1 MRVGIIVDHPKR
13 DLDGIIMLSHALTSR
28 GHTAFIIPNYEQAT
42 DVPLLYLDI
51 IVVNFAR
58 PANLELVKGYVK
70 QNIKVVVM
78 DTEAGVMAE
87 QGANSPNQLSQFIK
101 DSGFSELLS
110 GYIFWGSTL
119 YTVFKENNVFPD
131 SKLFLT
137 GVPRFD
143 FTSAQW
149 RELLTHKR
157 SDYVLVNCNFPIVNP
172 RFVSS
177 ADSEIETMVQAGW
190 GREYSEQVFN
200 DLSIIIRQVTE
211 ITERLAKDFPEETF
225 LVRPHPFE
233 NAQYYKK
240 AFEAYNNIVVD
251 GEGSVLNVI
260 NNSKCIIHLNCGTS
274 VEAVMLDK
282 LPISLECFNT
292 PHMAQHS
299 KLPSKVSFPVVNY
312 EELQQSLANLEKTTS
327 EFPFDEV
334 YDAEIKQWF
343 HLNDGC
349 SAKRIVDRLESME
362 EGLGSASGVAWSL
375 KASRENARFIQKAQ
389 SLLGNIV
396 GSKASSRL
404 RAHFQSSR
412 KDKLIE
418 TCTVASRMEEI
429 CSAADSNKVPC
440 VVHAKHPVHGVKL
453 SSIKISHK

>member
-13 DLDGIIMLSHALTSR
+13 DLDGIIMMSHALTSG
-28 GHTAFIIPNYEQAT
+28 GHTALIIPNYEQAT
-42 DVPLLYLDI
+42 DVPLLDLDI

-58 PANLELVKGYVK
+58 PANFELVKGYVK

-101 DSGFSELLS
+101 DSGFSDLLS

-119 YTVFKENNVFPD
+119 YSVFKENNVLPD

-149 RELLTHKR
+149 RKLLTYKR
-157 SDYVLVNCNFPIVNP
+157 NDYVLVNCNFPIVNP

-200 DLSIIIRQVTE
+200 DLSIIIKQVTE
-211 ITERLAKDFPEETF
+211 ITKRLAKDFPEETF

-312 EELQQSLANLEKTTS
+312 EELQQSLANLDKTTS
-327 EFPFDEV
+327 EFRFDEV

-362 EGLGSASGVAWSL
+362 EGLGSASGIAWSL
-375 KASRENARFIQKAQ
+375 KASRENSTLIQKAQ

-404 RAHFQSSR
+404 RAHFQPSR

-418 TCTVASRMEEI
+418 PGAVASRMAEI
-429 CSAADSNKVPC
+429 CRAASSNKLPC
-440 VVHAKHPVHGVKL
+440 VVNAKHPVHGVRL